1 MSPMHLDLTLK
12 AGQQL
17 AMTPQM
23 QTAIRLLQMNS
34 LDIKDYLSQTM
45 LENPMLVFQGETDTS
60 EPDDAINWPD
70 YFDQM
75 DAAPTV
81 REETRPSE
89 ERYRP
94 EAWRKPVA
102 TLAEHLLLQLHTKG
116 DINQAIGEYIIG
128 CIDADGYLSMD
139 PDAAARQLNTTPAA
153 VAAALAAIQTFDPA
167 GVGARDIGECLAIQ
181 LRQLGL
187 WTPEGQML
195 LDDHLLDVA
204 NNQFKKVA
212 AVTGMPADEITRFKM
227 LLTELNP
234 RPGAVFDTEEP
245 VD

>member
-34 LDIKDYLSQTM
+34 LEIKDYLSQTM

-102 TLAEHLLLQLHTKG
+102 TLEEYLLLQLHTKG
-116 DINQAIGEYIIG
+116 DIDTAIGEYIIG

-139 PDAAARQLNTTPAA
+139 SDAARQLGVSPAA

-167 GVGARDIGECLAIQ
+167 GVGARNIGECLSIQ
-181 LRQLGL
+181 LKQLGL

-195 LDDHLLDVA
+195 LDEHLLDVA

-212 AVTGMPADEITRFKM
+212 AATGIPADEITRFKM

-234 RPGAVFDTEEP
+234 RPSS
-245 VD
+245 